1 MKNAE
6 NLRNR
11 VDLLTSIQPFVGAY
25 YSQEYVM
32 KNILRMSD
40 KEMQQ
45 MKAQI
50 ESEPPPPQ
58 VGMPGMPPGQ
68 TPGAPEDAS
77 QQG

>member
-1 MKNAE
+1 
-6 NLRNR
+6 
-11 VDLLTSIQPFVGAY
+11 
-25 YSQEYVM
+25 M

-50 ESEPPPPQ
+50 DSEPPPPQ